1 MQMNISQTRLSG
13 MMLCL
18 LIALMPLNHITL
30 PGLGAAYQP
39 VLLLVA
45 LIYVLDLFKNKK
57 GVICIE
63 QSTKLWTLFSFIE
76 LISLFWAENLQRS
89 SSQIVGIAET
99 YILAILAINASYV
112 VNQKKAIYN
121 AFLFSG
127 MVYIIFAQ
135 FFTVD
140 QIYTGRKMITFGA
153 YGSMDPNEW
162 CSYMIVPVAVSLYR
176 FFEDRRIQVKLLY
189 ICYILLTLY
198 CALLE
203 GSRGGLL
210 ALLVTILLVVRKE
223 AHLSAKAL
231 LGGVLSC
238 AVMVFIVW
246 RFILPLI
253 PETIMQRF
261 TIQGMTAYGGAG
273 GRGELWIEIFK
284 YLWDHP
290 LRLLIGNG
298 LYGSVSVPFVA
309 HNQLLQVLMDMG
321 IIGLSVY
328 LAFLL
333 QVHKK
338 MREKGVVELAAFWG
352 MQVALLSLTG
362 YSWLK
367 SSWIVIII
375 CLINYTD
382 VGNKQYEYTDE
393 RERAVP

>member
-1 MQMNISQTRLSG
+1 MIDGERIMQMNISQTRLSG

-45 LIYVLDLFKNKK
+45 LIYVFDLFKNKK
-57 GVICIE
+57 GVICLE
-63 QSTKLWTLFSFIE
+63 QSTKLWTIFSFIE
-76 LISLFWAENLQRS
+76 LISVFWAENLQRS
-89 SSQIVGIAET
+89 SSQLVGIVET
-99 YILAILAINASYV
+99 YIIAILAINASYV
-112 VNQKKAIYN
+112 VNQKRAIYN

-127 MVYIIFAQ
+127 MVYIIYAQ

-176 FFEDRRIQVKLLY
+176 FFEDKRIQLKLLY

-223 AHLSAKAL
+223 AHLSARAL

-238 AVMVFIVW
+238 IVMVFVVW

-261 TIQGMTAYGGAG
+261 TIEGMTAYGGAG
-273 GRGELWIEIFK
+273 GRGGLWKEIFE
-284 YLWDHP
+284 YLWEHP
-290 LRLLIGNG
+290 VRLLVGNG
-298 LYGSVSVPFVA
+298 LYGSMSVPFVA
-309 HNQLLQVLMDMG
+309 HNQLLQVLVDMG
-321 IIGLSVY
+321 IVGFATYIL
-328 LAFLL
+328 FLF

-338 MREKGVVELAAFWG
+338 ARENGIVENIAFWG

-375 CLINYTD
+375 CLINYSHEE
-382 VGNKQYEYTDE
+382 GKQDEYII
-393 RERAVP
+393 

>member
-1 MQMNISQTRLSG
+1 MRISVEQTRLSG
-13 MMLCL
+13 FTLCL

-30 PGLGAAYQP
+30 PGIGAAYQP
-39 VLLLVA
+39 ILLIA
-45 LIYVLDLFKNKK
+45 ILIYTIMLFKNRN
-57 GVICIE
+57 GVIGLD
-63 QSTKLWTLFSFIE
+63 QPMTTWTAFTSIE
-76 LISLFWAENLQRS
+76 LVSVFWAENVQRS
-89 SSQIVGIAET
+89 ASQLVGIVET
-99 YILAILAINASYV
+99 YIVAMLAIDASYRS
-112 VNQKKAIYN
+112 NQKRAIHN

-127 MVYIIFAQ
+127 MVYIVFAQ

-140 QIYTGRKMITFGA
+140 QIYTGRKMITFGEFGA
-153 YGSMDPNEW
+153 MDPNEW
-162 CSYMIVPVAVSLYR
+162 CSYMIVPIAVSLQR
-176 FFEDRRIQVKLLY
+176 FFEDERVRVKLFY
-189 ICYILLTLY
+189 IGYVLLTFY

-210 ALLVTILLVVRKE
+210 ALIITSLLIIRKE
-223 AHLSAKAL
+223 AHMSAKAL
-231 LGGVLSC
+231 ISGFLSC
-238 AVMVFIVW
+238 IAMIFVVW
-246 RFILPLI
+246 RFIIPRI

-273 GRGELWIEIFK
+273 GRGGLWIEIFE
-284 YLWDHP
+284 YLWNHP

-298 LYGSVSVPFVA
+298 LYGSISVPFVA

-338 MREKGVVELAAFWG
+338 MRGKGIVELAAFWG

-382 VGNKQYEYTDE
+382 VGDKQYEYTDE